1 MQVGFHSS
9 PLLLNISRLVQY
21 CVLGHDKVRKVC
33 DELMLVLSLVLV
45 LVMVLSLSLLSFFMF
60 ILILV
65 LMLLLILMLTS
76 LLLFLMS
83 TASDG
88 WDKV

>member
-9 PLLLNISRLVQY
+9 LLLLNISHLAQY

-33 DELMLVLSLVLV
+33 DELMLVLSLL
-45 LVMVLSLSLLSFFMF
+45 MLSFLMF

-65 LMLLLILMLTS
+65 LMLPLILMLTS

>member
-9 PLLLNISRLVQY
+9 PLLIHISHLIQY

-45 LVMVLSLSLLSFFMF
+45 LVLSLLMLSFFMF

-76 LLLFLMS
+76 LFLFL

-88 WDKV
+88 WNKV

>member
-9 PLLLNISRLVQY
+9 PLLLYISRLVQY

-33 DELMLVLSLVLV
+33 DELILVLSLL
-45 LVMVLSLSLLSFFMF
+45 MLSFFMF

-76 LLLFLMS
+76 LFLFF
-83 TASDG
+83 DG
-88 WDKV
+88 I

>member
-21 CVLGHDKVRKVC
+21 CVLGHNKVRKVC
-33 DELMLVLSLVLV
+33 DELMLVLSLL
-45 LVMVLSLSLLSFFMF
+45 MMSFLMF

-65 LMLLLILMLTS
+65 LMLPLILMLTS